1 MSESSLKYRG
11 GLKCESKRPPLLFLG
26 GAKNYWSK
34 LHAKRHLNLS
44 RAANGLVDVA
54 QSEGAIVKAAGLV
67 GGPAGGRQRCGPLRR
82 KSVVVLILVD
92 VVERDVKAGSI
103 GHIENI
109 EAKLQ
114 GRTLR

>member
-44 RAANGLVDVA
+44 RTADGLVDVA
-54 QSEGAIVKAAGLV
+54 QSEGAIVKATGLV
-67 GGPAGGRQRCGPLRR
+67 RRTAGGRQRCSALCW

-92 VVERDVKAGSI
+92 VVERDVKAGSV

-114 GRTLR
+114 GRALR